1 MSVQPEPV
9 KGVVPM
15 VASVVQPVQ
24 QIMVQVP
31 AGMAPGMQMQVQ
43 TPSGL
48 MMVQL
53 SYMVVTLGSL
63 GVHLVPLS
71 YMVVTS
77 GTTRGSCWCCFL
89 I

>member
-9 KGVVPM
+9 KGAVPM

-43 TPSGL
+43 TPKGL
-48 MMVQL
+48 L
-53 SYMVVTLGSL
+53 N
-63 GVHLVPLS
+63 VPIPTGKKEGDEFEFALPP
-71 YMVVTS
+71 
-77 GTTRGSCWCCFL
+77 
-89 I
+89 

>member
-31 AGMAPGMQMQVQ
+31 AGMAPGMQMPGIAGICAIRKIADVLR
-43 TPSGL
+43 SGH
-48 MMVQL
+48 VA
-53 SYMVVTLGSL
+53 
-63 GVHLVPLS
+63 
-71 YMVVTS
+71 
-77 GTTRGSCWCCFL
+77 
-89 I
+89 